1 MAWFFSAI
9 GKTLPSRHIYFI
21 WLLILYGRVS
31 AYTAVGRYGHSAVLM
46 NNSIYFYGGDSS
58 ITASTRTPLWLS
70 DLAVLNL
77 STSFALQQP
86 KWSAVSGTQSIIG
99 GPSVYYQVGF
109 SGTNNS
115 DNMFVA
121 GGITPAVAHD
131 NNEPVYLYN
140 VARRQWKTLDVPN
153 KEMLHKQGAAVS
165 VTSGGLAYLWG
176 GKNTTG
182 DIQLLTTFKRQE
194 SAPLPVGSNL
204 MYCLNTINP
213 NESMLISLSGSV
225 APQLRYAHS
234 QTLLDDNRIVVLGG
248 FDGMSGTAT
257 SLADIWIYEIDT
269 NTWSNIP
276 ATLSADGR
284 PAARSSHSAVL
295 MPDGISIVIY
305 GGYDG
310 YNVFNDVAVLNTTS
324 WAWEVKSTT
333 ANVQGRA
340 DVTTLIGTNMIVAF
354 GFTGVSTSLSILS
367 DIENLDV
374 ETWSWRSA
382 YNTSED
388 LARKASNDVIAN
400 GPSTAVIMGAVGGLA
415 GLFCIL
421 LLALHI
427 CNRRNRRK
435 SHNDDDA
442 ESMGKETNSL
452 HHETLSSQDDPTF
465 VELISSTGGTTV
477 VPMSLARRGGQRV
490 KRTYTDGDIN
500 EVGSFNRLFS
510 TSHRKD
516 KSIEQSPTE
525 ELNSPESPLEEVHQ
539 AAVVARSPQ
548 ILQTGQQP
556 VGLVA
561 DTSRPQAIR
570 PHSTFDG
577 EEFIVLGGGDER
589 MMSPLTPKDTV
600 QQISYSK
607 PQDYI
612 TLTLPPS
619 KQQAATPFK
628 DESTSIPLEIITK
641 GKERAQEPGSPTTP
655 KV

>member
-1 MAWFFSAI
+1 MSKSIQILFVPPGSPAPYKVARWSPAWAA
-9 GKTLPSRHIYFI
+9 
-21 WLLILYGRVS
+21 
-31 AYTAVGRYGHSAVLM
+31 AYTAVGR
-46 NNSIYFYGGDSS
+46 IYFYGGDSS

-109 SGTNNS
+109 SGANNS
-115 DNMFVA
+115 DNMFVS
-121 GGITPAVAHD
+121 GGITPALAHD
-131 NNEPVYLYN
+131 NDEPVYLYN
-140 VARRQWKTLDVPN
+140 VARRQWKTLDIPN

-182 DIQLLTTFKRQE
+182 DIQLLTAFKRQE
-194 SAPLPVGSNL
+194 PAPLPVGSNL
-204 MYCLNTINP
+204 MYCLNTLNP
-213 NESMLISLSGSV
+213 NESMVISLNGSM

-276 ATLSADGR
+276 ATLSSDGR

-340 DVTTLIGTNMIVAF
+340 DH
-354 GFTGVSTSLSILS
+354 TGVSTSLSILS

-374 ETWSWRSA
+374 ESWSWKSA

-400 GPSTAVIMGAVGGLA
+400 GPSTGVIMGAVGGLA

-421 LLALHI
+421 LLTLHI
-427 CNRRNRRK
+427 CNRRNRSK
-435 SHNDDDA
+435 IHDDDA
-442 ESMGKETNSL
+442 ESLGKESNSM

-465 VELISSTGGTTV
+465 VELISSAGGTTV
-477 VPMSLARRGGQRV
+477 VPMSLARRGGQRY
-490 KRTYTDGDIN
+490 KRTNTDNDIN
-500 EVGSFNRLFS
+500 EVGSFNRMFS

-525 ELNSPESPLEEVHQ
+525 ELSSPESPLEEVHQ

-589 MMSPLTPKDTV
+589 MMSPLTQTGAV
-600 QQISYSK
+600 QEISGPNS
-607 PQDYI
+607 QDYM
-612 TLTLPPS
+612 TLTLPPR

-628 DESTSIPLEIITK
+628 DEPASIPLEIITK
-641 GKERAQEPGSPTTP
+641 KGKERALEPGSPTIP

>member
-1 MAWFFSAI
+1 M
-9 GKTLPSRHIYFI
+9 
-21 WLLILYGRVS
+21 
-31 AYTAVGRYGHSAVLM
+31 
-46 NNSIYFYGGDSS
+46 
-58 ITASTRTPLWLS
+58 
-70 DLAVLNL
+70 

-86 KWSAVSGTQSIIG
+86 KWSPVSGTQSIIG

-109 SGTNNS
+109 SGAIS
-115 DNMFVA
+115 SEHMFIA
-121 GGITPAVAHD
+121 GGITPALAHD
-131 NNEPVYLYN
+131 NDEPVYLYD
-140 VARRQWKTLDVPN
+140 VGRRQWKALDLPN

-182 DIQLLTTFKRQE
+182 DIQLLTAFKRQE
-194 SAPLPVGSNL
+194 PAPLPAGSNL

-213 NESMLISLSGSV
+213 NESTVISLNGTV
-225 APQLRYAHS
+225 VPQLRYAHS

-257 SLADIWIYEIDT
+257 SLADIWLYDIDT
-269 NTWSNIP
+269 NTWSNIQ
-276 ATLSADGR
+276 AALTSDGR

-310 YNVFNDVAVLNTTS
+310 YNVFNDVAVLNTSS

-340 DVTTLIGTNMIVAF
+340 DVS
-354 GFTGVSTSLSILS
+354 VSTSLSILS

-382 YNTSED
+382 YNTSD
-388 LARKASNDVIAN
+388 DMARKVGSDVLAN
-400 GPSTAVIMGAVGGLA
+400 GPSTGVIIGAVGGLA

-427 CNRRNRRK
+427 CNRRNRNK
-435 SHNDDDA
+435 SHDDA
-442 ESMGKETNSL
+442 ESLGKETSSL
-452 HHETLSSQDDPTF
+452 HDLHDETIGSQDDGTF
-465 VELISSTGGTTV
+465 VELISSAAGTTV

-490 KRTYTDGDIN
+490 KRAYTENDIS
-500 EVGSFNRLFS
+500 EASSFNRLFS
-510 TSHRKD
+510 TSHRKE
-516 KSIEQSPTE
+516 KSIEQNPTE
-525 ELNSPESPLEEVHQ
+525 DFMPLQSPLEEVHQ
-539 AAVVARSPQ
+539 AAVVARLPQ

-561 DTSRPQAIR
+561 DTSRPQALR

-589 MMSPLTPKDTV
+589 MMSPLTPESIANKIPDPKD
-600 QQISYSK
+600 
-607 PQDYI
+607 QDYI
-612 TLTLPPS
+612 NLAVPPNRH
-619 KQQAATPFK
+619 QATPPPT
-628 DESTSIPLEIITK
+628 DEPTSIPLQIITK
-641 GKERAQEPGSPTTP
+641 KGKQRALEPGSPTTP
-655 KV
+655 RS